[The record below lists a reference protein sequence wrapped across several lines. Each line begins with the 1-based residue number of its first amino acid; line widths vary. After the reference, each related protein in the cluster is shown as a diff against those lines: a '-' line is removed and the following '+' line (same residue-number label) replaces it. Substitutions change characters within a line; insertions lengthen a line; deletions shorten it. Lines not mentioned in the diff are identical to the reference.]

1 MQALASVISFATAGL
16 QPDMTILLDLP
27 VEVGLARKHS
37 QQAGWNRFEAEAL
50 AFHSRVRDGYHD
62 AGAQGASNA
71 GTALTGTSPSIEL
84 SEEIWRAVAAR
95 LGLTPMKLVVAVVQS
110 EDANGLLSQLSNR
123 GFRATR
129 IKTVGGFLREAN
141 ATIFVGVEEDDVDT
155 VVHTIRESCTTRQQ
169 QITAIPAVME
179 PGEFFLPYPVE
190 VEVGGATIFVLD
202 VERFE
207 RA

>member
-1 MQALASVISFATAGL
+1 V
-16 QPDMTILLDLP
+16 
-27 VEVGLARKHS
+27 
-37 QQAGWNRFEAEAL
+37 
-50 AFHSRVRDGYHD
+50 
-62 AGAQGASNA
+62 
-71 GTALTGTSPSIEL
+71 
-84 SEEIWRAVAAR
+84 
-95 LGLTPMKLVVAVVQS
+95 KLVVAVVQS

-141 ATIFVGVEEDDVDT
+141 ATVLCGVDDVDVDL
-155 VVHTIRESCTTRQQ
+155 VVHTIRESCITRQQ

-190 VEVGGATIFVLD
+190 VEVGGATIFVMD

-207 RA
+207 RV

>member
-1 MQALASVISFATAGL
+1 
-16 QPDMTILLDLP
+16 
-27 VEVGLARKHS
+27 
-37 QQAGWNRFEAEAL
+37 
-50 AFHSRVRDGYHD
+50 
-62 AGAQGASNA
+62 
-71 GTALTGTSPSIEL
+71 
-84 SEEIWRAVAAR
+84 
-95 LGLTPMKLVVAVVQS
+95 MKLVVAVVQA

-141 ATIFVGVEEDDVDT
+141 ATIFVGAEDADVDT
-155 VVHTIRESCTTRQQ
+155 VVLTIRENCTTRQQ

>member
-1 MQALASVISFATAGL
+1 
-16 QPDMTILLDLP
+16 
-27 VEVGLARKHS
+27 
-37 QQAGWNRFEAEAL
+37 
-50 AFHSRVRDGYHD
+50 
-62 AGAQGASNA
+62 
-71 GTALTGTSPSIEL
+71 
-84 SEEIWRAVAAR
+84 
-95 LGLTPMKLVVAVVQS
+95 MKLVLAVVQS
-110 EDANGLLSQLSNR
+110 EDASGLLAQLSNR

-141 ATIFVGVEEDDVDT
+141 ATVFIGVEEVDVD
-155 VVHTIRESCTTRQQ
+155 TIRESCTTRQQ

-207 RA
+207 R

>member
-1 MQALASVISFATAGL
+1 
-16 QPDMTILLDLP
+16 
-27 VEVGLARKHS
+27 
-37 QQAGWNRFEAEAL
+37 
-50 AFHSRVRDGYHD
+50 
-62 AGAQGASNA
+62 
-71 GTALTGTSPSIEL
+71 
-84 SEEIWRAVAAR
+84 
-95 LGLTPMKLVVAVVQS
+95 MKLVVAVVQA

-141 ATIFVGVEEDDVDT
+141 ATVLCGVEEAEVDL

-190 VEVGGATIFVLD
+190 VEVGGATIFVLE

-207 RA
+207 RV

>member
-1 MQALASVISFATAGL
+1 V
-16 QPDMTILLDLP
+16 
-27 VEVGLARKHS
+27 
-37 QQAGWNRFEAEAL
+37 
-50 AFHSRVRDGYHD
+50 
-62 AGAQGASNA
+62 
-71 GTALTGTSPSIEL
+71 
-84 SEEIWRAVAAR
+84 
-95 LGLTPMKLVVAVVQS
+95 KLVVAVVQS
-110 EDANGLLSQLSNR
+110 EDASGLLTQLSNR

-129 IKTVGGFLREAN
+129 IKTAGGFLREAN
-141 ATIFVGVEEDDVDT
+141 ATIFVGVDAEDVEL
-155 VVHTIRESCTTRQQ
+155 VVKTMRENCTTRQQ

>member
-1 MQALASVISFATAGL
+1 
-16 QPDMTILLDLP
+16 
-27 VEVGLARKHS
+27 
-37 QQAGWNRFEAEAL
+37 
-50 AFHSRVRDGYHD
+50 
-62 AGAQGASNA
+62 
-71 GTALTGTSPSIEL
+71 
-84 SEEIWRAVAAR
+84 
-95 LGLTPMKLVVAVVQS
+95 MKLVVAVVQS

-141 ATIFVGVEEDDVDT
+141 ATVFIGVEDEDVDT
-155 VVHTIRESCTTRQQ
+155 VVYTIREACTTRQQ

-190 VEVGGATIFVLD
+190 VEVGGATIFVID

-207 RA
+207 RV